1 MEVEKEEIIL
11 EAANKIFLKYGYQ
24 KTSMDDIAKEAM
36 IGKGTIYYYFNSKED
51 IFVALLRK
59 ADHDKSL
66 KKKIDMAKTFE
77 EKYQIFM
84 IEPFNIFVKHS
95 KLIVQVMNDE
105 SPSFLKKIVDFK
117 QESLEFKK
125 SCLLEIFMFGKANN
139 QIKDEHANNLEKIV
153 DVTFKWIMISGEYV
167 RINLSEDTID
177 EIKADFLF
185 MSKVFLD
192 GLIKN

>member
-1 MEVEKEEIIL
+1 MDFEKEELIL
-11 EAANKIFLKYGYQ
+11 DAANKVFLRYGYQ
-24 KTSMDDIAKEAM
+24 KTAMEDIAKEAM

-59 ADHDKSL
+59 ADHDEII

-84 IEPFNIFVKHS
+84 IEPFKIFTQHS
-95 KLIVQVMNDE
+95 KLLLQVMNDE

-117 QESLEFKK
+117 QESIEFKK
-125 SCLLEIFMFGKANN
+125 KCLLEIFMFGKANN
-139 QIKDEHANNLEKIV
+139 QIKEEYANDLDRIV
-153 DVTFKWIMISGEYV
+153 EVTFKWIMISGEYV
-167 RINLSEDTID
+167 RVNLSEDTIND
-177 EIKADFLF
+177 IKADFLF

-192 GLIKN
+192 GLKK